1 MFRFGPIGDLLRWI
15 LELIYRVIPN
25 YGWAVIV
32 FTLLIRILL
41 LPFDIKSKRSM
52 KRTAAIQPQ
61 LDALNKKYAN
71 DREKLAQKQQ
81 ELYRREKINP
91 LSGCLPMLL
100 SMLIL
105 FPMFYVMREI
115 SD

>member
-41 LPFDIKSKRSM
+41 LPFFMI
-52 KRTAAIQPQ
+52 P
-61 LDALNKKYAN
+61 ALYSN
-71 DREKLAQKQQ
+71 R
-81 ELYRREKINP
+81 
-91 LSGCLPMLL
+91 C
-100 SMLIL
+100 
-105 FPMFYVMREI
+105 
-115 SD
+115 